1 MKALSFT
8 NSENHLTPPPTP
20 DTRPQKPGSTKPITK
35 LAESLNGPNFLT
47 LRGLPPTPSTSPT
60 NKVHSPLTP
69 HTISAKA
76 LSLHRIHPLFDKTY
90 LLGDELGS
98 GGFGFV
104 VQATRQNDGLLCA
117 VKFIYKDKV
126 PSHAW
131 VKDEFWGDEDDSNGI
146 LRSKDGAK
154 RVPLEAYV
162 LKTIKHRGV
171 VSYVDL
177 FEDQSYL
184 YLVMEHHGTPW
195 TAPEKENKPPL
206 SSLPLHQMADLMK
219 ITPAKKK
226 PLQPYVNGTLLPA
239 GPRTLSPSPF
249 LPALSIPTQPPA
261 MMRRSSCDLFECI
274 EQHSRLP
281 EHFAKY
287 VFAQLVDVV
296 GCLHYNGFV
305 HRDIKDENI
314 VIDDKYRVKL
324 IDFGSTFLF
333 DYRKEVPSL
342 SRFYGTMNF
351 AAPEILKKGT
361 YQPVAAEIWSLG
373 ILLTILVTGESFFR
387 DTEAVKAY
395 RASAPNSPISESC
408 MDLIFRCLAYDPNDR
423 WNCFR
428 IRSHPWLADCLW
440 PWSDLPRDAALEG
453 IKLVR
458 K

>member
-1 MKALSFT
+1 
-8 NSENHLTPPPTP
+8 
-20 DTRPQKPGSTKPITK
+20 
-35 LAESLNGPNFLT
+35 
-47 LRGLPPTPSTSPT
+47 
-60 NKVHSPLTP
+60 
-69 HTISAKA
+69 
-76 LSLHRIHPLFDKTY
+76 FDRTY
-90 LLGDELGS
+90 LIGDELGS

-117 VKFIYKDKV
+117 VKFIYKDKI

-131 VKDEFWGDEDDSNGI
+131 VKDDFWGDEDDCNGI
-146 LRSKDGAK
+146 LRSKDGVK
-154 RVPLEAYV
+154 R
-162 LKTIKHRGV
+162 TIQHRGV

-184 YLVMEHHGTPW
+184 YLV
-195 TAPEKENKPPL
+195 
-206 SSLPLHQMADLMK
+206 S
-219 ITPAKKK
+219 
-226 PLQPYVNGTLLPA
+226 
-239 GPRTLSPSPF
+239 
-249 LPALSIPTQPPA
+249 PA

-342 SRFYGTMNF
+342 ARFYGTMNF

-361 YQPVAAEIWSLG
+361 YQPIAAEIWSLG

-387 DTEAVKAY
+387 DTEAVKGY

-428 IRSHPWLADCLW
+428 IRTHPWLAD
-440 PWSDLPRDAALEG
+440 
-453 IKLVR
+453 
-458 K
+458 